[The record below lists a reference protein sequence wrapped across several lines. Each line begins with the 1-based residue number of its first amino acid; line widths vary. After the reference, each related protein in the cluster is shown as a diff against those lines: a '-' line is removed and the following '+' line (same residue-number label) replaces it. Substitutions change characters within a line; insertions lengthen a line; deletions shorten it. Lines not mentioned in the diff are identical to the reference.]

1 MSAYFCKSF
10 CGGTADIVKRM
21 AAVGDLSKQSY
32 KNMTDLEN
40 VLEEFKTAGDDSESE
55 KQDADSNVITNIISP
70 ELQAQLEQDFSQAEE
85 SGESTE
91 QLDFA
96 LENIEEYD
104 DNPAENTEELLP
116 DEEADSVQE
125 ILLPDECD
133 KI

>member
-1 MSAYFCKSF
+1 
-10 CGGTADIVKRM
+10 M

-40 VLEEFKTAGDDSESE
+40 VLEEFKTASDDSESE

-91 QLDFA
+91 QLNFA

-116 DEEADSVQE
+116 DEEANRELE
-125 ILLPDECD
+125 IPVVDEGEE
-133 KI
+133 I

>member
-1 MSAYFCKSF
+1 
-10 CGGTADIVKRM
+10 M

-40 VLEEFKTAGDDSESE
+40 VLEEFKTASDDSESE

-104 DNPAENTEELLP
+104 DNPAEISEEQLP
-116 DEEADSVQE
+116 EEETDGELEIPVVDEGEE
-125 ILLPDECD
+125 I
-133 KI
+133 

>member
-1 MSAYFCKSF
+1 
-10 CGGTADIVKRM
+10 M

-40 VLEEFKTAGDDSESE
+40 VLEEFKTASDDSESE

-70 ELQAQLEQDFSQAEE
+70 ELQAQLEQDFSHAEE

-104 DNPAENTEELLP
+104 DNPAEISEEQLP
-116 DEEADSVQE
+116 EEETDGELEIPVVDEGEE
-125 ILLPDECD
+125 I
-133 KI
+133 

>member
-1 MSAYFCKSF
+1 
-10 CGGTADIVKRM
+10 M

-55 KQDADSNVITNIISP
+55 QQDADSNVITNIISP

-104 DNPAENTEELLP
+104 DNPAEFSEEQLP
-116 DEEADSVQE
+116 EEETDRELEIPVVDEGEE
-125 ILLPDECD
+125 I
-133 KI
+133 